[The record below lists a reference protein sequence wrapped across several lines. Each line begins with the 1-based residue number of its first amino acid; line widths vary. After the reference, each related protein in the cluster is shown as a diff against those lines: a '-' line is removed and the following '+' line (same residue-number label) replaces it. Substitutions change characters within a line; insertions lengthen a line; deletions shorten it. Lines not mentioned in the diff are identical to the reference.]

1 MAEKE
6 NLKFMLVET
15 KVLPEVFLRVMDAK
29 MLLAQG
35 KAKNASQAAQ
45 MAGVSRSAFYKY
57 KDSLYLY
64 DERMS
69 ENITTLHLTLEDRP
83 GVLSLVLGE
92 LYRAGANIITVNQ
105 NIPVD
110 GVALV
115 SISIR
120 TNSQSKSRMEILDLM
135 GTLEGIV
142 EVKAI

>member
-1 MAEKE
+1 
-6 NLKFMLVET
+6 MLVEA

>member
-92 LYRAGANIITVNQ
+92 LYRAGANIITVTQ

>member
-15 KVLPEVFLRVMDAK
+15 KVLPEVFLRAMDAK

-83 GVLSLVLGE
+83 GVLSLVLGG

-120 TNSQSKSRMEILDLM
+120 TNSQSKSRMEILELM

>member
-1 MAEKE
+1 
-6 NLKFMLVET
+6 
-15 KVLPEVFLRVMDAK
+15 

-120 TNSQSKSRMEILDLM
+120 TNSQSKSRMEILELM

>member
-1 MAEKE
+1 MAEE
-6 NLKFMLVET
+6 LKFLLVEA
-15 KVLPEVFLRVMDAK
+15 KVLPEVFLRVMEAK

-92 LYRAGANIITVNQ
+92 LYRAGANVITVNQ

-115 SISIR
+115 SISVR
-120 TNSQSKSRMEILDLM
+120 TNGKSQSRSEILEML
-135 GTLEGIV
+135 GSLEGIV
-142 EVKAI
+142 EAKAI